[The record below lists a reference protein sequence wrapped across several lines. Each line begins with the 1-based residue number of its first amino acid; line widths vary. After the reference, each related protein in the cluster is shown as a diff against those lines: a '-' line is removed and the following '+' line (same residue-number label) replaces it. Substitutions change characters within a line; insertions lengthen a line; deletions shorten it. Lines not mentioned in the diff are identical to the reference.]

1 MQYDI
6 FVRGSRKMLCYSY
19 LKIKDES
26 IYIMN
31 YDLIVIGSGP
41 GGYVAAVKGAQMGM
55 KTAVVERE
63 NLGGI
68 CLNWGCIPTKA
79 LLKSAQVF
87 NYINHAANY
96 GVAAQP
102 AEADLSAMVQ
112 RSRGVAETMSKGV
125 QFLLKKNN
133 VDVIMGTAKV
143 MPDHQVEVRDAEG
156 NATVYEAPHI
166 IIATGARSKVM
177 PNMPQDGK
185 HIIGYRE
192 AMTLPFKP
200 QRMVVCGSGAIGSEF
215 AFFYQSIG
223 VQVTLVEFMPQILPN
238 EDEDTAAQI
247 SRSFR
252 KMGMKVMASSSVEKV
267 DIDGDICHVT
277 IKDMKKNVETV
288 VDCDVVLSAV
298 GVVTNL
304 EGIGLEETGIQ
315 TERTKIVVDDYY
327 QTNVPGYYAIGDVV
341 HGPALAHVASA
352 EAICCVEKIAG
363 EEPKKVNYSNIPGC
377 TYTTPEVASVGL
389 TEKKALEAGKEI
401 LVGKFFFKASG
412 KATAAGNTDGF
423 IKMIIDKNSDEIIGA
438 HLCGDNVTEMI
449 AGIVSARENGLTAKQ
464 IAGSV
469 HPHPTMSEAIM
480 EAIEAAYGKAIHG

>member
-1 MQYDI
+1 
-6 FVRGSRKMLCYSY
+6 
-19 LKIKDES
+19 
-26 IYIMN
+26 MN

-41 GGYVAAVKGAQMGM
+41 GGYVAAVKGAQMGL

-87 NYINHAANY
+87 NYINHSANY
-96 GVAAQP
+96 GVSAQG
-102 AEADLSAMVQ
+102 AEADLQAMVQ

-133 VDVIMGTAKV
+133 VDVIMGAATVKSN
-143 MPDHQVEVRDAEG
+143 HQVEVKDAEG
-156 NATVYEAPHI
+156 NSTLYEATHI

-177 PNMPQDGK
+177 PAMPQDGK

-252 KMGMKVMASSSVEKV
+252 KMGMKIMVSSSVEKV
-267 DIDGDICHVT
+267 DIEGDVCHVT
-277 IKDMKKNVETV
+277 IKDQKKNSETV

-315 TERTKIVVDDYY
+315 TERGKIVVDDYY
-327 QTNVPGYYAIGDVV
+327 QTNLPGYYAIGDVV

-352 EAICCVEKIAG
+352 EAICCVEHLAG
-363 EEPKKVNYSNIPGC
+363 GNPAPINYSNIPGC

-389 TEKKALEAGKEI
+389 TEKKAIDSGKEI
-401 LVGKFFFKASG
+401 LVGKFFYKASG

-423 IKMIIDKNSDEIIGA
+423 IKMIIDKNTDEIIVDTIICRGI
-438 HLCGDNVTEMI
+438 LCIN
-449 AGIVSARENGLTAKQ
+449 Q
-464 IAGSV
+464 
-469 HPHPTMSEAIM
+469 
-480 EAIEAAYGKAIHG
+480 

>member
-1 MQYDI
+1 
-6 FVRGSRKMLCYSY
+6 
-19 LKIKDES
+19 
-26 IYIMN
+26 MN
-31 YDLIVIGSGP
+31 YDVIVIGSGP
-41 GGYVAAVKGAQMGM
+41 GGYVAAVKAAQMGM

-79 LLKSAQVF
+79 LLKSAQVY

-102 AEADLSAMVQ
+102 AEADLTAMVQ

-125 QFLLKKNN
+125 QFLLKKNG
-133 VDVIMGTAKV
+133 VEVIMGRARV
-143 MPDHQVEVRDAEG
+143 MPDHKVEVADAED
-156 NATVYEAPHI
+156 NKTVYEAPHI
-166 IIATGARSKVM
+166 IIATGARSRNL
-177 PNMPQDGK
+177 PNLPQDGK

-192 AMTLPFKP
+192 AMTLPQKP
-200 QRMVVCGSGAIGSEF
+200 QRMVVVGSGAIGSEF

-223 VQVTLVEFMPQILPN
+223 VEVTLVEFMPTILPN
-238 EDEDTAAQI
+238 EDEDVSANVA
-247 SRSFR
+247 RSFK
-252 KMGMKVMASSSVEKV
+252 KMGMKVMMSASVEKV
-267 DIDGDICHVT
+267 DVEGDVCHVH
-277 IKDMKKNVETV
+277 IKDKKGAEVL

-298 GVVTNL
+298 GVITNL
-304 EGIGLEETGIQ
+304 EDMGLEETGIEV
-315 TERTKIVVDDYY
+315 ERTKIVVDDYY
-327 QTNVPGYYAIGDVV
+327 RTNVPGYYAIGDVV

-363 EEPKKVNYSNIPGC
+363 GEPEKLNYSNIPGC

-389 TEKKALEAGKEI
+389 SEKKAVEAGYEV

-412 KATAAGNTDGF
+412 KATAAGNNDGF
-423 IKMIIDKNSDEIIGA
+423 VKMVIDKKTDLILGA

-449 AGIVSARENGLTAKQ
+449 AGLVAARQNGLTAKQ
-464 IAGSV
+464 VAGSV
-469 HPHPTMSEAIM
+469 HPHPTMSEGIM

>member
-1 MQYDI
+1 
-6 FVRGSRKMLCYSY
+6 
-19 LKIKDES
+19 
-26 IYIMN
+26 MN

-41 GGYVAAVKGAQMGM
+41 GGYVAAVKASQLGM
-55 KTAVVERE
+55 KAAVVERE

-87 NYINHAANY
+87 NYISHSANY

-102 AEADLSAMVQ
+102 VEADMAAMVG

-133 VDVIMGTAKV
+133 VDVLMGTGKV
-143 MPDHQVEVRDAEG
+143 KPDHKVEVTDAEG
-156 NATVYEAPHI
+156 KVTEYEANHI

-177 PNMPQDGK
+177 PSMPQDGK

-200 QRMVVCGSGAIGSEF
+200 KSMVVCGSGAIGSEF

-252 KMGMKVMASSSVEKV
+252 KMGMKVMASASVEKV
-267 DIDGDICHVT
+267 VVDGDVCHVT
-277 IKDMKKNVETV
+277 IKDMKKNTEVQ

-298 GVVTNL
+298 GVITNL
-304 EGIGLEETGIQ
+304 ENLGLEETGIAV
-315 TERTKIVVDDYY
+315 ERTKIVVDDYY

-352 EAICCVEKIAG
+352 EAICCVEHIAG
-363 EEPKKVNYSNIPGC
+363 LTPKLVNYGNIPGC
-377 TYTTPEVASVGL
+377 TYVTPEVASVGL

-423 IKMIIDKNSDEIIGA
+423 VKMIIDKNTDEILGC
-438 HLCGDNVTEMI
+438 HMCGDNVTEMI
-449 AGIVSARENGLTAKQ
+449 ASIVTARENGLTAKQ
-464 IAGSV
+464 VAGAI
-469 HPHPTMSEAIM
+469 HPHPTMSEAVM
-480 EAIEAAYGKAIHG
+480 EAIEAAYGCAIHG

>member
-1 MQYDI
+1 M
-6 FVRGSRKMLCYSY
+6 K
-19 LKIKDES
+19 
-26 IYIMN
+26 
-31 YDLIVIGSGP
+31 YDLVVIGSGP
-41 GGYVAAVKGAQMGM
+41 GGYVAAVKASQLGM

-79 LLKSAQVF
+79 LLKSAQVY
-87 NYINHAANY
+87 NYIAHASTY

-102 AEADLSAMVQ
+102 AEADLPAMVQ

-143 MPDHQVEVRDAEG
+143 KPGHKVEVLDAEG
-156 NATVYEAPHI
+156 NTTEYEADHI
-166 IIATGARSKVM
+166 VIATGARSKVM
-177 PNMPQDGK
+177 PSMPQDGK
-185 HIIGYRE
+185 RIIGYRE

-200 QRMVVCGSGAIGSEF
+200 KSMVVCGSGAIGSEF

-238 EDEDTAAQI
+238 EDEDTASQI

-252 KMGMKVMASSSVEKV
+252 KMGMKVMASASVEKV
-267 DIDGDICHVT
+267 EIDGDVCHVT
-277 IKDMKKNVETV
+277 IKDMKKNAETV

-304 EGIGLEETGIQ
+304 ENLGLEETGIAF
-315 TERTKIVVDDYY
+315 ERGKITVDDYY

-352 EAICCVEKIAG
+352 EAICCIEHIAG
-363 EEPKKVNYSNIPGC
+363 HQPKLVNYSNIPGC

-423 IKMIIDKNSDEIIGA
+423 IKMVIDKNTDEILGC
-438 HLCGDNVTEMI
+438 HMCGDNVTEMI
-449 AGIVSARENGLTAKQ
+449 AGIVTARENGLTAKQ
-464 IAGSV
+464 VTGAI
-469 HPHPTMSEAIM
+469 HPHPTMSEAVM
-480 EAIEAAYGKAIHG
+480 EAIESAYGCAIHG

>member
-1 MQYDI
+1 
-6 FVRGSRKMLCYSY
+6 
-19 LKIKDES
+19 
-26 IYIMN
+26 MN
-31 YDLIVIGSGP
+31 YDVIVIGSGP
-41 GGYVAAVKGAQMGM
+41 GGYVAAVKAAQMGM

-79 LLKSAQVF
+79 LLKSAQVY

-102 AEADLSAMVQ
+102 AEADLTAMVQ

-125 QFLLKKNN
+125 QFLLKKNG
-133 VDVIMGTAKV
+133 VEVIMGRARV
-143 MPDHQVEVRDAEG
+143 MPDHKVEVADAEG
-156 NATVYEAPHI
+156 NKTVYEAPHI
-166 IIATGARSKVM
+166 IIATGARSRNL
-177 PNMPQDGK
+177 PNLPQDGK

-192 AMTLPFKP
+192 AMTLPQKP
-200 QRMVVCGSGAIGSEF
+200 QRMVVVGSGAIGSEF

-223 VQVTLVEFMPQILPN
+223 VEVTLVEFMPTILPN
-238 EDEDTAAQI
+238 EDEDVSANVA
-247 SRSFR
+247 RSFK
-252 KMGMKVMASSSVEKV
+252 KMGMKVMMSASVEKV
-267 DIDGDICHVT
+267 DVEGDVCHVH
-277 IKDMKKNVETV
+277 IKDKKGAEVL

-298 GVVTNL
+298 GVITNL
-304 EGIGLEETGIQ
+304 EDMGLEETGIEV
-315 TERTKIVVDDYY
+315 ERTKIVVDDYY
-327 QTNVPGYYAIGDVV
+327 RTNVPGYYAIGDVV

-363 EEPKKVNYSNIPGC
+363 GEPEKLNYSNIPGC

-389 TEKKALEAGKEI
+389 SEKKAVEAGYEV

-412 KATAAGNTDGF
+412 KATAAGNNDGF
-423 IKMIIDKNSDEIIGA
+423 VKMVIDKKTDLILGA

-449 AGIVSARENGLTAKQ
+449 AGLVAARQNGLTAKQ
-464 IAGSV
+464 VAGSV
-469 HPHPTMSEAIM
+469 HPHPTMSEGIM

>member
-1 MQYDI
+1 
-6 FVRGSRKMLCYSY
+6 
-19 LKIKDES
+19 
-26 IYIMN
+26 MN
-31 YDLIVIGSGP
+31 YDVIVIGSGP
-41 GGYVAAVKGAQMGM
+41 GGYVATVKAAQMGM

-79 LLKSAQVF
+79 LLKSAQVY

-102 AEADLSAMVQ
+102 AEADLTAMVQ

-125 QFLLKKNN
+125 QFLLKKNG
-133 VDVIMGTAKV
+133 VEVIMGRARV
-143 MPDHQVEVRDAEG
+143 MPDHKVEVADAEG
-156 NATVYEAPHI
+156 NKTVYEAPHI
-166 IIATGARSKVM
+166 IIATGARSRNL
-177 PNMPQDGK
+177 PNLPQDGK

-192 AMTLPFKP
+192 AMTLPQKP
-200 QRMVVCGSGAIGSEF
+200 QRMVVVGSGAIGSEF

-223 VQVTLVEFMPQILPN
+223 VEVTLVEFMPTILPN
-238 EDEDTAAQI
+238 EDEDVSANVA
-247 SRSFR
+247 RSFK
-252 KMGMKVMASSSVEKV
+252 KMGMKVMMSASVEKV
-267 DIDGDICHVT
+267 DVEGDVCHVH
-277 IKDMKKNVETV
+277 IKDKKGAEVL

-298 GVVTNL
+298 GVITNL
-304 EGIGLEETGIQ
+304 EDMGLEETGIEV
-315 TERTKIVVDDYY
+315 ERTKIVVDDYY
-327 QTNVPGYYAIGDVV
+327 RTNVPGYYAIGDVV

-363 EEPKKVNYSNIPGC
+363 GNPEKLNYSNIPGC

-389 TEKKALEAGKEI
+389 SEKKAVEAGYEV

-412 KATAAGNTDGF
+412 KATAAGNNDGF
-423 IKMIIDKNSDEIIGA
+423 VKMVIDKKTDLILGA

-449 AGIVSARENGLTAKQ
+449 AGLVAARQNGLTAKQ
-464 IAGSV
+464 VAGSV
-469 HPHPTMSEAIM
+469 HPHPTMSEGIM

>member
-1 MQYDI
+1 
-6 FVRGSRKMLCYSY
+6 
-19 LKIKDES
+19 
-26 IYIMN
+26 MN
-31 YDLIVIGSGP
+31 YDVIVIGSGP
-41 GGYVAAVKGAQMGM
+41 GGYVAAVKAAQCGL

-79 LLKSAQVF
+79 LLKSAQVY
-87 NYINHAANY
+87 NYINHAAAY
-96 GVAAQP
+96 GVSAQP
-102 AEADLSAMVQ
+102 AEADIAAMVQ

-125 QFLLKKNN
+125 QFLLKKNG

-143 MPDHQVEVRDAEG
+143 KPGHQVEVTDAEG
-156 NATVYEAPHI
+156 NAATYEAPHI
-166 IIATGARSKVM
+166 IIATGARSRNL
-177 PNMPQDGK
+177 PNLPQDGR

-192 AMTLPFKP
+192 AMTMPRKP
-200 QRMVVCGSGAIGSEF
+200 QSMVVVGSGAIGSEF
-215 AFFYQSIG
+215 AFFFQSIG
-223 VQVTLVEFMPQILPN
+223 VQVTLVEFMPTILPN
-238 EDEDTAAQI
+238 EDEDTSANVA
-247 SRSFR
+247 RSFK
-252 KMGMKVMASSSVEKV
+252 KMGMKVMMSASVEKV
-267 DIDGDICHVT
+267 DIEGDTCHVH
-277 IKDMKKNVETV
+277 IKDKKGTEVL

-298 GVVTNL
+298 GVITNL
-304 EGIGLEETGIQ
+304 ENLGLEETGISV
-315 TERTKIVVDDYY
+315 ERTKIVVDDYY

-363 EEPKKVNYSNIPGC
+363 GEPEKVNYSNIPGC

-389 TEKKALEAGKEI
+389 TEKKAIEAGYEV

-423 IKMIIDKNSDEIIGA
+423 VKVVVDKKTDLILGA

-449 AGIVSARENGLTAKQ
+449 AGLVSARQNGLTAKQ
-464 IAGSV
+464 VAASV